1 MACGLLFA
9 LSVEEALGPSGFR
22 ILAVAVAI
30 AAQVALPSV
39 GFSQTDRVGVVTT
52 LEGSALVARA
62 SMSAPLKFKDDVF
75 VHDRISTGERSFVR
89 VLLGG
94 KATVTAREHSV
105 IVITELPNAS
115 TITLSSGRIAVAVSK
130 DKLKPGEVVHISTP
144 NALATIR
151 GTVVVAEVSPT
162 WNGTRS
168 VITVLRG
175 LVDVI
180 RIDPRT
186 ERTIGMARDVGA
198 LQTIT
203 VAGSSPAPLPRQTAI
218 STDQA
223 KRLSAEFT
231 MVPQRPRAGSTEPV
245 VKAAVQEATN
255 EINAMLVPSG
265 TRASANGSSSAKSA
279 APSGSGNG
287 NSPANGSEG
296 SSEKG
301 SAVGNTGAGVTL
313 GSPGNA
319 NGNGHAVGLGGGN
332 GLGQGNPKKGASPGN
347 GNPGKGAG
355 KR

>member
-1 MACGLLFA
+1 M
-9 LSVEEALGPSGFR
+9 GPSGFR
-22 ILAVAVAI
+22 ILAVAVVI

-52 LEGSALVARA
+52 LEGTAIVARA
-62 SMSAPLKFKDDVF
+62 SASAPLKFKDDVF

-115 TITLSSGRIAVAVSK
+115 TITLTSGRIAVAVSK
-130 DKLKPGEVVHISTP
+130 DKLKPGEVVRISTP

-151 GTVVVAEVSPT
+151 GTVVVAEVSPV

-203 VAGSSPAPLPRQTAI
+203 VAGSSPAPLPQRTAI
-218 STDQA
+218 STDEA

-231 MVPQRPRAGSTEPV
+231 MVPQKPRAGSTEPV
-245 VKAAVQEATN
+245 VKAAVREAAN
-255 EINAMLVPSG
+255 EINALLAPSG
-265 TRASANGSSSAKSA
+265 TKASGNGSSSVNSA
-279 APSGSGNG
+279 APSGFGNG

-296 SSEKG
+296 SSGTG
-301 SAVGNTGAGVTL
+301 SAL
-313 GSPGNA
+313 GSSGNA

-332 GLGQGNPKKGASPGN
+332 GFGQGNSKKGAGPGN
-347 GNPGKGAG
+347 SNPGKGAG